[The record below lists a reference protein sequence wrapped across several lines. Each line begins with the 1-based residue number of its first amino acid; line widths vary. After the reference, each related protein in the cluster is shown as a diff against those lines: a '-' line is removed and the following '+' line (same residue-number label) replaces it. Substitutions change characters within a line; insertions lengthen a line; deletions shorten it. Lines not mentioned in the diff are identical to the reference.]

1 MDYFFYSANFNSSS
15 KRKKDRKYDFGSLI
29 ESLRSGIKGGQP
41 SGESLRQETA
51 EMLKNDGLEFE
62 DFFGKNQS
70 SKQEGSR
77 KKFLD

>member
-1 MDYFFYSANFNSSS
+1 LEYFFLKANFNSSS

-29 ESLRSGIKGGQP
+29 ESLRSGIKGDQP

-62 DFFGKNQS
+62 DFFGRNQS

>member
-1 MDYFFYSANFNSSS
+1 LEYFFFKANFNSSS

-41 SGESLRQETA
+41 SGKSLRQETA